1 MANIDDVAKLARVS
15 TATVSAVVNGRD
27 SKITPRTRHR
37 VLEAIEK
44 LGYRPNLY
52 ARSLARGRSRLLG
65 IVISDIMNPFFAE
78 VAQVVQSEAL
88 ASGYNVLIAATQ
100 FSVHRLN
107 DAVEHMIGMRVDG
120 MVVITTEM
128 DDEVLASVRRRKIP
142 VVFED
147 VGTTDETTSNL
158 RVDYEGGI
166 YRAVLCLAELGHER
180 ILFAENYPSI
190 AEKRRL
196 FSIEARS
203 QAFAAAVE
211 KFPGL
216 KSFTIAQPG
225 PPYQAG
231 IEAANSALKQFDFTG
246 VVANCDPIAI
256 GMLRGF
262 RRAGK
267 RVPHDVSLIG
277 FDNSA
282 WCELMD
288 PPLTS
293 VDVSRAL
300 IGKAAVEVLVGMIEN
315 KTPGTDIRVD
325 TDLILRESAG
335 RAPVRPQV
343 SSNAAAELLR

>member
-27 SKITPRTRHR
+27 GKVMPRTRQR
-37 VLEAIEK
+37 VLNAIEK

-52 ARSLARGRSRLLG
+52 ARTLARGRSRLLG
-65 IVISDIMNPFFAE
+65 VIISDVMNPFFAE

-88 ASGYNVLIAATQ
+88 ACGYNVLIAATQ

-128 DDEVLASVRRRKIP
+128 DEHTLAVVRRRKIP

-158 RVDYEGGI
+158 RVDYAGGI
-166 YRAVLCLAELGHER
+166 YRAVLCLAELGHTH

-190 AEKRRL
+190 TEKRRL
-196 FSIEARS
+196 FSIQARS
-203 QAFAAAVE
+203 DAFAAAVK
-211 KFPGL
+211 KFSNL
-216 KSFTIAQPG
+216 KSFTIARPG
-225 PPYQAG
+225 PPFQAG
-231 IEAANSALKQFDFTG
+231 IEAAVSARSHFDFTG

-262 RRAGK
+262 RRSGK
-267 RVPHDVSLIG
+267 RVPQDISLIG

-282 WCELMD
+282 WCELTE

-293 VDVSRAL
+293 VDVSRSS
-300 IGKAAVEVLVGMIEN
+300 IGTAAVEALVGMIEN
-315 KTPGTDIRVD
+315 KTPGTDIRIE
-325 TDLILRESAG
+325 TNLILRESVG
-335 RAPVRPQV
+335 RAPKESRV
-343 SSNAAAELLR
+343 SSNAAVELRP

>member
-1 MANIDDVAKLARVS
+1 MPNIDDVAKLARVS

-27 SKITPRTRHR
+27 SKITPRTRRR

-44 LGYRPNLY
+44 LGYHPNLY

-65 IVISDIMNPFFAE
+65 VIISDIMNPFFAD

-88 ASGYNVLIAATQ
+88 ARGYNVLIAATQ

-128 DDEVLASVRRRKIP
+128 EEQVLASIRRRKIP
-142 VVFED
+142 VIFED

-158 RVDYEGGI
+158 RVDYAGGI
-166 YRAVLCLAELGHER
+166 YRAVLCLVELGHER

-196 FSIEARS
+196 FSIQARAEA
-203 QAFAAAVE
+203 FTAAAR
-211 KFPGL
+211 KFPKL
-216 KSFTIAQPG
+216 KTFTIARPG
-225 PPYQAG
+225 PPFQAG
-231 IEAANSALKQFDFTG
+231 MEAATAALKQFDFTG
-246 VVANCDPIAI
+246 VVANCDPIAL
-256 GMLRGF
+256 GLLRGF

-267 RVPHDVSLIG
+267 RVPRDISLIG

-282 WCELMD
+282 WCELTE

-293 VDVSRAL
+293 VDVSRAVL
-300 IGKAAVEVLVGMIEN
+300 GKAAVEALVGMIEN
-315 KTPGTDIRVD
+315 KTPGSDIRIE

-335 RAPVRPQV
+335 RAPR
-343 SSNAAAELLR
+343 

>member
-27 SKITPRTRHR
+27 AKVMPRTRQR
-37 VLEAIEK
+37 VLDAIEK

-52 ARSLARGRSRLLG
+52 ARTLARGRSRLLG
-65 IVISDIMNPFFAE
+65 VIISDIMNPFFAE

-88 ASGYNVLIAATQ
+88 SRGYNVLIAATQ

-128 DDEVLASVRRRKIP
+128 EEQVLASVRRRKIP

-158 RVDYEGGI
+158 RVDYAGGI
-166 YRAVLCLAELGHER
+166 YRAVLCLAELGHKN

-190 AEKRRL
+190 TEKRRL
-196 FSIEARS
+196 FSIRARS
-203 QAFAAAVE
+203 EAFAAAMQ
-211 KFPGL
+211 KFPHL
-216 KSFTIAQPG
+216 KSSTIVQPG
-225 PPYQAG
+225 PPFQAG
-231 IEAANSALKQFDFTG
+231 MEVAMSALKQFEFTG
-246 VVANCDPIAI
+246 VVANCDPIAL
-256 GMLRGF
+256 GLLRGF

-267 RVPHDVSLIG
+267 CVPKDISLIG

-282 WCELMD
+282 WCELTE

-293 VDVSRAL
+293 VDVSRSL
-300 IGKAAVEVLVGMIEN
+300 IGTAAVEALVGMIEN
-315 KTPGTDIRVD
+315 KTPGTDIRIE
-325 TDLILRESAG
+325 TNLILRESAG
-335 RAPVRPQV
+335 RAPAKTRI
-343 SSNAAAELLR
+343 SSNATTQPR